1 MNTRQK
7 MIGLA
12 AVPLAGLLAVGG
24 TALAQ
29 TAGASAGT
37 PASTRVVQQAA
48 IHRAGETRQVHAV
61 KTEDKPAQQRLHER
75 GRDRETRGDHRE
87 ARTADHTMDRHGDGS
102 QAERGDR

>member
-61 KTEDKPAQQRLHER
+61 KTEDKPAQER
-75 GRDRETRGDHRE
+75 SRDRETRGDHRE

>member
-12 AVPLAGLLAVGG
+12 ALPLAGLLAVGG

-48 IHRAGETRQVHAV
+48 IHRAEETRQVHAV
-61 KTEDKPAQQRLHER
+61 KTEDKPAQER
-75 GRDRETRGDHRE
+75 SRDRETHGDHRE